1 MWSDEVK
8 HGFVVAAATGQDEA
22 AIALEMRT
30 GALDPHPTKAPFD
43 PTPTT
48 LRRSRGRATLSK
60 GLIAPSHAFSAPLQ
74 GQHEQR
80 CGGTPSSGTTAPG
93 YGARAWW
100 HGPPAPRVVP
110 AVHGYRVPYS
120 SACIGIPY
128 HTVDQRDVGPEL
140 ESPLGKRLC
149 PRPVS
154 VPPLASLLTSRV
166 YGTLS

>member
-80 CGGTPSSGTTAPG
+80 CGGTPSSGTTAPLRR
-93 YGARAWW
+93 ARDSSKCPGRAVNYE
-100 HGPPAPRVVP
+100 VV
-110 AVHGYRVPYS
+110 
-120 SACIGIPY
+120 
-128 HTVDQRDVGPEL
+128 E
-140 ESPLGKRLC
+140 
-149 PRPVS
+149 
-154 VPPLASLLTSRV
+154 
-166 YGTLS
+166 